1 MGDWSTGPGGR
12 QTGAV
17 RHGDRS
23 VGGGTPGVGGDLRE
37 SNEPHRSNDGSK
49 GGVIVTALVGEDWAV
64 HANCGGRFDELFAE
78 GAAQRKARGICMG
91 CPVRV
96 ECLAEALDNRINW
109 GMWGGLTERE
119 RRKILRENPE
129 ITEWADILRA
139 HDGKVPGTA
148 HHPVHRR
155 AAATV

>member
-1 MGDWSTGPGGR
+1 M
-12 QTGAV
+12 
-17 RHGDRS
+17 
-23 VGGGTPGVGGDLRE
+23 
-37 SNEPHRSNDGSK
+37 
-49 GGVIVTALVGEDWAV
+49 TALVGEDWAV

-129 ITEWADILRA
+129 IREWADILRA
-139 HDGKVPGTA
+139 HDGKVPGAA
-148 HHPVHRR
+148 HHPAPRR
-155 AAATV
+155 AAAAV

>member
-1 MGDWSTGPGGR
+1 
-12 QTGAV
+12 
-17 RHGDRS
+17 
-23 VGGGTPGVGGDLRE
+23 
-37 SNEPHRSNDGSK
+37 
-49 GGVIVTALVGEDWAV
+49 
-64 HANCGGRFDELFAE
+64 
-78 GAAQRKARGICMG
+78 MG

-148 HHPVHRR
+148 HHSVHRR

>member
-1 MGDWSTGPGGR
+1 MREG
-12 QTGAV
+12 Q
-17 RHGDRS
+17 
-23 VGGGTPGVGGDLRE
+23 DLLGE
-37 SNEPHRSNDGSK
+37 QKPHRSNDGSK

-64 HANCGGRFDELFAE
+64 RANCGGRFDELFAE

-119 RRKILRENPE
+119 RRKVLRENPDV
-129 ITEWADILRA
+129 TEWGDILRA
-139 HDGKVPGTA
+139 HDGKVPRCNRPA
-148 HHPVHRR
+148 ELD
-155 AAATV
+155 AAAV

>member
-1 MGDWSTGPGGR
+1 MGYRKRGVTSLPGE
-12 QTGAV
+12 QQ
-17 RHGDRS
+17 
-23 VGGGTPGVGGDLRE
+23 
-37 SNEPHRSNDGSK
+37 PHRSNDGSK

-129 ITEWADILRA
+129 ITGWGDILRA
-139 HDGKVPGTA
+139 HDGKVPGGTRHPSRTA
-148 HHPVHRR
+148 LS
-155 AAATV
+155 A